1 MTTGI
6 LAVAAVSALATL
18 TLTARPLVAIPG
30 GLIAT
35 LGWWITAAAA
45 ADAPHLLRGAGAPA
59 PGPCTAAYTLAD
71 AWRVRAR
78 ARRRRA
84 DDETAGGGRCRSPRS
99 WTKPPT

>member
-1 MTTGI
+1 MSTGI

-45 ADAPHLLRGAGAPA
+45 ADVPYLLLGVGATALGM
-59 PGPCTAAYTLAD
+59 CTAAYTLAD
-71 AWRVRAR
+71 AWRVQERE
-78 ARRRRA
+78 RRRLA
-84 DDETAGGGRCRSPRS
+84 DDETAGGAR
-99 WTKPPT
+99 